1 MTEPQSGDTMRMQSS
16 GEILLVGKRLA
27 EGGQGVVYQAEANG
41 EQFALKW
48 YSPSKNPRMSKQ
60 LSEQL
65 AANLRKLVE
74 RGKPQ
79 HNGFIWPIDMVD
91 SPGHEGFG
99 YVMPLMD
106 ARFTSFVKLLKA
118 SDPPGFRTLIQ
129 IGINLVDAFAS
140 LHTNGLC
147 YRDISFGNLYVDPAT
162 AAIAI
167 IDNDNVGPSGSEGVV
182 RGTPQFMAPEVIRE
196 EMLPST
202 ETDLYSLAVFLF
214 YLFCY
219 GHPLEGVA
227 VEASY
232 SWEAG
237 RRLSEQELMM
247 KHFGREPVFVFDPE
261 NDKNRPVADSAVA
274 NWWGIY
280 PRSFQN
286 LFTRSFTTGLSDPT
300 LTGRLT
306 EGVWRKGLYR
316 LGDCAWQ
323 CDNCSASIFFD
334 PDDPGHRCWGCGAI
348 PPPPLLFTAPGHVV
362 VLAAGTAV
370 TGRHLKLTAK
380 ADRVL
385 AMAEVD
391 PRYPGAVLLRN
402 LTDETWTVEPAG
414 EEVKHVRPRQ
424 RLLARPMTIELAG
437 KRAMIQHGSEGR
449 DAP

>member
-1 MTEPQSGDTMRMQSS
+1 MNELRTGDTVRMQSG

-27 EGGQGVVYQAEANG
+27 EGGQGVVYQAEVNG
-41 EQFALKW
+41 ELFALKW
-48 YSPSKNPRMSKQ
+48 YRPPRDPQ
-60 LSEQL
+60 LGARL

-79 HNGFIWPIDMVD
+79 NGAFIWPIDMVD
-91 SPGHEGFG
+91 SPERDGFG

-106 ARFTSFVKLLKA
+106 TRFTSFVKMLKA
-118 SDPPGFRTLIQ
+118 PEPPGFRTLIR

-162 AAIAI
+162 ADIAI
-167 IDNDNVGPSGSEGVV
+167 IDNDNVGPTGGEGVV

-202 ETDLYSLAVFLF
+202 ETDLYSLAIFLF

-232 SWEAG
+232 SWEEG

-261 NDKNRPVADSAVA
+261 NAKNRPMPDSSVA

-280 PRSFQN
+280 PGFFRN
-286 LFTRSFTTGLSDPT
+286 LFIRSFTTGLSDPT

-316 LGDCAWQ
+316 LADCVWQ
-323 CDNCSASIFFD
+323 CDNCGASVFFD
-334 PDDPGHRCWGCGAI
+334 PDDAEHRCWGCDTI
-348 PPPPLLFTAPGHVV
+348 PPPPLLLTVPGNIIVLTAG
-362 VLAAGTAV
+362 AAL
-370 TGRHLKLTAK
+370 TGRHLKRAAA
-380 ADRVL
+380 ADEVL
-385 AMAEVD
+385 AAAEVD
-391 PRYPGAVLLRN
+391 PSYPGAVLIRN
-402 LTDETWTVEPAG
+402 LTDEVWTVEPIG
-414 EEVKHVRPRQ
+414 EEVKYVRPRQ
-424 RLLARPMTIELAG
+424 RLLARPMAMELMG
-437 KRAMIQHGSEGR
+437 KRAAIRRGSGGR